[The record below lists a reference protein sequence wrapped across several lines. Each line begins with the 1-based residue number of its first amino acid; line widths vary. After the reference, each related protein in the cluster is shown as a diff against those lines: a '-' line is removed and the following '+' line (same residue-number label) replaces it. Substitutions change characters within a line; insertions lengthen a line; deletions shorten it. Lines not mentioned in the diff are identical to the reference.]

1 MAVISGIGG
10 SVTFSSGYVT
20 ADRSWNVTIT
30 ADSLETTAMNPADN
44 YRTKI
49 GGLKTWSGSYSAYVD
64 GAAFASLDDQLS
76 GSPSSATFK
85 LLSGSDDPN
94 ITGTILITDIAIT
107 ATTDSAVEVEFT
119 FEGSAAPTLA
129 NT

>member
-20 ADRSWNVTIT
+20 SVRSWNITIT
-30 ADSLETTAMNPADN
+30 ADSLETTAMNPTNN

-64 GAAFASLDDQLS
+64 GAAFADLDNQLS
-76 GSPSSATFK
+76 GNPSSATFK
-85 LLSGSDDPN
+85 LVSGSDDPN
-94 ITGTILITDIAIT
+94 ISGTIIITDIAIT

-129 NT
+129 NS